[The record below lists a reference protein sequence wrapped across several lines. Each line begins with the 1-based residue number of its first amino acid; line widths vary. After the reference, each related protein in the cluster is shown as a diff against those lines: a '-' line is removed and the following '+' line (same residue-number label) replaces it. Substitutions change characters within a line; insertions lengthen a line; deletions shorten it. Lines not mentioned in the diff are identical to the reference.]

1 MRKAVQRQVNSVHI
15 KHPIA
20 KHQRIGNDDIVFSER
35 DARGVRQPHDDSLII
50 MLTIK
55 RHNTRRVLVDNGSLA
70 DMMYMTGFQQ
80 MKSSPKCL
88 RPFGSP
94 LVSFSGDHIYPKG
107 IISLQTTVETYPAQV
122 TRMVDFLIIDC
133 LLSSNVILGRP
144 TLN

>member
-1 MRKAVQRQVNSVHI
+1 LRKAIQRQVNSVDI
-15 KHPIA
+15 KNLIA
-20 KHQRIGNDDIVFSER
+20 KHHRTRDEDIVFSER

-107 IISLQTTVETYPAQV
+107 IISLLITAGTHPAQV
-122 TRMVDFLIIDC
+122 TKEVDFLIVDC
-133 LLSSNVILGRP
+133 PSSYNVILG
-144 TLN
+144 